1 MTGTGVAFST
11 LDWTV
16 VAAYFVVNTAIC
28 IWAAMLKEKD
38 TSDYFLASRNA
49 TWWLIGSSI
58 FASNIGAEHLIGLAG
73 SGAKSGMAFAHWE
86 LHSYVVLILG
96 WVFAPFYLRSRI
108 FTTPEFLEKR
118 YTPATR
124 IILSL
129 IFLVSYVLTK
139 ASVTIFAGA
148 FAIQTI
154 LGWDTL
160 PGTSIN
166 FFWFS
171 ALTLVVVTG
180 VFTIVGGMKSVLWT
194 EAMHVPVLLGGSL
207 VLLVGGLVRVGGLGP
222 LLAANEQTRH
232 LWAPLQDAHG
242 ATWLPRD
249 FSFLFDSQDAH
260 LPWLGVLLASPI
272 IGLWYWCTDQ
282 YIAQRVLT
290 GKDLRESRR
299 GTIFAAYLKLAPVFI
314 FLLPGMIAVALHRQ
328 NVPGFEQ
335 IGTNPQGAF
344 PMLVSSLL
352 PVGLRGLV
360 LAGMLSALMSAL
372 ASLFNS
378 TATLFTVDF
387 YKRLRPQST
396 ESHLVFVG
404 RCATCA
410 VVGIGMLWIPFLESL
425 GRGSLYTY
433 LQLVQS
439 LIAPAIAA
447 VFMLGIFSERV
458 TPQSGLV
465 TLVTGFLIGF
475 GRLVLQGTHE
485 TMHIN
490 YGLLQPLIDMNW
502 LYFSFGLFVLS
513 CLLIVLVS
521 LVTPKAP
528 AEQIAGL
535 TYSSITPAQKAEE
548 RATYGLPEIVH
559 TCAVLAIIAGVYIYF
574 W

>member
-1 MTGTGVAFST
+1 MTGVAFSR
-11 LDWTV
+11 LDWAV
-16 VAAYFVVNTAIC
+16 VAAYFVINTAIC
-28 IWAAMLKEKD
+28 IRAAMIRETD
-38 TSDYFLASRNA
+38 TSDYFLASRDA

-96 WVFAPFYLRSRI
+96 WVFAPFYLRARI

-124 IILSL
+124 IVLSL
-129 IFLVSYVLTK
+129 IFLVSYILTK

-154 LGWDTL
+154 LGWETL

-180 VFTIVGGMKSVLWT
+180 VFTIIGGMKSVLWT

-207 VLLVGGLVRVGGLGP
+207 VLLAVGLVKVGGLGT
-222 LLAANEQTRH
+222 LLAANEGTRH

-249 FSFLFDSQDAH
+249 FSFLFDTQDAH

-290 GKDLRESRR
+290 GKNLRESRR

-314 FLLPGMIAVALHRQ
+314 FLLPGMVAVALQEQQVR
-328 NVPGFEQ
+328 GFEQ
-335 IGTNPQGAF
+335 VGSNPQGAF

-352 PVGLRGLV
+352 PTGLRGLV

-387 YKRLRPQST
+387 YKRVRPRSS
-396 ESHLVFVG
+396 EAHLVFVG
-404 RCATCA
+404 RCATLG
-410 VVGIGMLWIPFLESL
+410 VVGVGMLWIPFLEGL
-425 GRGSLYTY
+425 WRGSLYGY
-433 LQLVQS
+433 LQL
-439 LIAPAIAA
+439 I
-447 VFMLGIFSERV
+447 GV
-458 TPQSGLV
+458 T
-465 TLVTGFLIGF
+465 
-475 GRLVLQGTHE
+475 RLVRQGTHE
-485 TMHIN
+485 TMQID
-490 YGLLQPLIDMNW
+490 YGILQPFIDMNW
-502 LYFSFGLFVLS
+502 LYFSFGLFVFS
-513 CLLIVLVS
+513 CALIAMVS
-521 LVTPKAP
+521 LATPKATD
-528 AEQIAGL
+528 EQIAGL
-535 TYSSITPAQKAEE
+535 TYSSITPAQRDEE
-548 RATYGLPEIVH
+548 RASYGFWEIFH
-559 TCAVLAIIAGVYIYF
+559 TCAVLAIIMGVYIYF